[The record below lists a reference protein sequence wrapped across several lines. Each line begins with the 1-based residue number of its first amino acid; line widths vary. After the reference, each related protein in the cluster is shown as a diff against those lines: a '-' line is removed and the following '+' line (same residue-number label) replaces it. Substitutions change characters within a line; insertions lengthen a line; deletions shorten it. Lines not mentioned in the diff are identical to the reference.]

1 MQQHR
6 RRVSLQSIWSDTVP
20 GRATPHA
27 RLQPHLSRRDGLV
40 AALAGLAALALY
52 LHTLAP
58 TITFANG
65 AGDSGELA
73 AAAYTL
79 GIPHPTGYP
88 LYILLGFVVTHLG
101 HGEPAFDLNVFS
113 ALMGAAASGLLLLL
127 ALCLARRAA
136 PTAPRPCAV
145 AAALGAAASFAL
157 SVNVWTEAVVTE
169 TRTLALALDAL
180 LLVLLVAP
188 SRLSGRLALGAAFVY
203 GLALS
208 DHLLSLSLAPAVIL
222 LVFPW
227 ARGQPQRW
235 LALLAGLLAA
245 LSCYLYL
252 PLRAAEHPAANW
264 GEPDTLE
271 RFLWL
276 VSGQQYRHEMF
287 GLSAAGVVGRI
298 GADLGLLGDQL
309 NPTTVGAAV
318 IGTAALLRRQPMVA
332 AALLLTLALDLVAA
346 GTYQAPAAPA
356 YLALGALCIC
366 AAAAAGWLVIVGV
379 AVRILDRLR
388 TPRAAFPLLLLSAIA
403 LFGWAEWP
411 AAAAARQAVAASS
424 STESRDY
431 GRAVLRSLPH
441 QAVLFVQR
449 EVAADALWYAQ
460 RALRLRPDVTLV
472 VTDLLTFTWYYEQ
485 MRAQPAFDRHLLP
498 RGGPSIGDSRDFLL
512 AQRRTTLLAQAVLP
526 ARPLFAVLP
535 EPGMARLCPQLRYG
549 AIFRCV
555 RRAAGHS
562 LPR

>member
-1 MQQHR
+1 
-6 RRVSLQSIWSDTVP
+6 V
-20 GRATPHA
+20 
-27 RLQPHLSRRDGLV
+27 
-40 AALAGLAALALY
+40 
-52 LHTLAP
+52 
-58 TITFANG
+58 
-65 AGDSGELA
+65 
-73 AAAYTL
+73 
-79 GIPHPTGYP
+79 
-88 LYILLGFVVTHLG
+88 
-101 HGEPAFDLNVFS
+101 
-113 ALMGAAASGLLLLL
+113 
-127 ALCLARRAA
+127 
-136 PTAPRPCAV
+136 
-145 AAALGAAASFAL
+145 AAASFAL
-157 SVNVWTEAVVTE
+157 SLNVWTEAVVTE

-188 SRLSGRLALGAAFVY
+188 SRPRGRLALGAALVY

-235 LALLAGLLAA
+235 LALLAGLLAG

-252 PLRAAEHPAANW
+252 PLRASAHPAANW
-264 GEPDTLE
+264 GDPDTLE

-276 VSGQQYRHEMF
+276 VSGQQYRHDMF

-298 GADLGLLGDQL
+298 GADLGLLRDQL

-318 IGTAALLRRQPMVA
+318 IGTAALLRRQRVIA

-379 AVRILDRLR
+379 AVRVLGRLR
-388 TPRAAFPLLLLSAIA
+388 TRRATLPWLLLAAIA
-403 LFGWAEWP
+403 LFGWTEWP
-411 AAAAARQAVAASS
+411 AAATARQAVAAGSS
-424 STESRDY
+424 MESRDY

-441 QAVLFVQR
+441 QAVLFVQS
-449 EVAADALWYAQ
+449 EFAADALWYAQ
-460 RALRLRPDVTLV
+460 RGLRLRPDVTLV

-485 MRAQPAFDRHLLP
+485 MRALPAFDRHMLP
-498 RGGPSIGDSRDFLL
+498 PGGPSIGDSRDFLL
-512 AQRRTTLLAQAVLP
+512 AQRRTTLLARAVLP

-535 EPGMARLCPQLRYG
+535 EPGMARLCPQFRYG
-549 AIFRCV
+549 DIFRCV